1 MIYLKTKSNGN
12 NNRYYIVYNMT
23 KIHFHFYKMNLM
35 DLSGFHSFIVSNSE
49 INVLLQIDKK
59 AISAEYKWYNYC
71 KQLIIHK

>member
-1 MIYLKTKSNGN
+1 
-12 NNRYYIVYNMT
+12 
-23 KIHFHFYKMNLM
+23 M